1 MTKDRDGT
9 QKDANRLR
17 DLFSKFKFA
26 VKEYQNLK
34 RKDIDKLMENV
45 HDSNEHKQMCCFVMF
60 ILAHGGTYKDEDATG
75 EEFKGGAYF
84 ITSKGEKVPVLDIK
98 KSLENTPGLMGI
110 PKLLI
115 LQSCR
120 GSTMDQGLSPDGRI
134 PNGSDFLLSFA
145 TLHGY
150 AAFRHQNNGSY
161 FIQYLCD
168 TFNEK
173 NIAHYDVV
181 SLMTQVTGKVADEDL
196 KEGCI
201 TRKQNPETTFTF
213 RRLLYFGKVPIIH
226 VPAK

>member
-9 QKDANRLR
+9 QNDANRLI
-17 DLFSKFKFA
+17 DLFLKFKFA
-26 VKEYQNLK
+26 VKEYQDLK
-34 RKDIDKLMENV
+34 SEDIDKLMENV
-45 HDSNEHKQMCCFVMF
+45 HDSSKHKQMCCFVMF
-60 ILAHGGTYKDEDATG
+60 ILAHGDTYKDE
-75 EEFKGGAYF
+75 ECKGGAYF
-84 ITSKGEKVPVLDIK
+84 ITSMGEKVPVSDIK

-120 GSTMDQGLSPDGRI
+120 GSTKDQGLSPDGRI

-145 TLHGY
+145 TLQGY
-150 AAFRHQNNGSY
+150 AAFRHENNGSY

-168 TFNEK
+168 TFNEE

-196 KEGCI
+196 REGCI

-213 RRLLYFGKVPIIH
+213 RRLLYFGKVPIIC